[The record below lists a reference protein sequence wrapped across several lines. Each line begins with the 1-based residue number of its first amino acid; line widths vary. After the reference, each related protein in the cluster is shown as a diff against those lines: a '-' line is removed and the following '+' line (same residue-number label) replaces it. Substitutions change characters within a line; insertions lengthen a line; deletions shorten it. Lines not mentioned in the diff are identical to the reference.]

1 MVTSKNAE
9 KVLQCDNLIIYSLAV
24 KDDKNNEDRQGQVV
38 SRAMLALLSLQ
49 SMIVKYS
56 WKHFYEIIS
65 CEIIIY

>member
-56 WKHFYEIIS
+56 
-65 CEIIIY
+65 